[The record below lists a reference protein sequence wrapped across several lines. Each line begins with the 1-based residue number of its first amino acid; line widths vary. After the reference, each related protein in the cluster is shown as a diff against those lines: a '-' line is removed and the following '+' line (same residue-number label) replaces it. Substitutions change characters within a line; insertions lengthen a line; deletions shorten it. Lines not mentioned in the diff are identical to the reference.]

1 VGLSQPFFVPS
12 GAESMNDYRM
22 ADRADATARSSGEA
36 DEEAGKHVQHHPA
49 THPPMMTPVT
59 EVNTPGTMKGPPRTE
74 FPMHIDGHSDS
85 EEKPGPKVSIVT
97 EEDSERNVTD
107 DEEEEE
113 EDKTIRVLV
122 VEDNQINQKLV
133 VKVLQLEK
141 VQEISVAEDG
151 LQAVDK
157 VKEVMAK
164 DKKFDIIFMDIQ
176 VLSFP
181 LPMVLC

>member
-1 VGLSQPFFVPS
+1 MRLVGLSRPFFVPRR
-12 GAESMNDYRM
+12 GESMKDYGM
-22 ADRADATARSSGEA
+22 ADQADATARSSGEA
-36 DEEAGKHVQHHPA
+36 DEGAREHVQHHPA
-49 THPPMMTPVT
+49 AYPPTMTPAT
-59 EVNTPGTMKGPPRTE
+59 GVNTPGTMKGPPRTE
-74 FPMHIDGHSDS
+74 FPMRIDGPSDS
-85 EEKPGPKVSIVT
+85 EEKPGPGVSIVS
-97 EEDSERNVTD
+97 EEDSERNATD
-107 DEEEEE
+107 GKE

-151 LQAVDK
+151 PQAADK

-164 DKKFDIIFMDIQ
+164 DEKFDIIFMDIQ